1 MFQDDNIMKVSLEEL
16 VKSGAHFGHQ
26 SKRWNPKMGQY
37 LYGEKDGIHIFDLTQ
52 TKQKLEEALEVI
64 KQTAKEGK
72 TILFI
77 GTKKQ
82 VKEKL
87 VETAKVTNSYYINE
101 RWLGGTLSNFDQIK
115 KSIKKLADL
124 KKGLTTG
131 EFNEYTKKERLL
143 LEREMLR
150 LERIVGGLT
159 GMEKRPDLLVVIDTK
174 KESSVIKE
182 AQRLKVTM
190 VGISDSNSDPND
202 TDYVIPMNDDATNA
216 LNYVLDLM
224 RDAIQEGKG
233 ITSTTGKKTETKLK
247 EERLKKKQRRKL
259 KRQLW
264 QRKPRLNNNVIVN
277 LVSGFRLV
285 PVPELEAD
293 TGSSPA

>member
-1 MFQDDNIMKVSLEEL
+1 MTQTVSLEEL

-26 SKRWNPKMGQY
+26 SKRWNPKMAEY
-37 LYGEKDGIHIFDLTQ
+37 LYGEKEGIHIFDLTK
-52 TKQKLEEALEVI
+52 TKEKLEEALAVI

-82 VKEKL
+82 VKDKL
-87 VETAKVTNSYYINE
+87 VETAKATNSFYINE
-101 RWLGGTLSNFDQIK
+101 RWLGGTLSNFEQIK

-159 GMEKRPDLLVVIDTK
+159 GMEKRPDLLVIIDTK

-182 AQRLKVTM
+182 ARRLKVMM

-216 LNYVLDLM
+216 LTYVLDLM
-224 RDAIQEGKG
+224 RDAILEGQGKEVNKEQKTKSKG
-233 ITSTTGKKTETKLK
+233 EEKTEEKPKKVKSAKLK
-247 EERLKKKQRRKL
+247 VQ
-259 KRQLW
+259 
-264 QRKPRLNNNVIVN
+264 
-277 LVSGFRLV
+277 S
-285 PVPELEAD
+285 
-293 TGSSPA
+293 

>member
-1 MFQDDNIMKVSLEEL
+1 MTQTVSLEEL

-26 SKRWNPKMGQY
+26 SRRWNPKMAEY
-37 LYGEKDGIHIFDLTQ
+37 LYGEKDGIHIFDLTK
-52 TKQKLEEALEVI
+52 TKEKLEEALAII

-82 VKEKL
+82 VKDYL
-87 VETAKVTNSYYINE
+87 VTTAKATNSFYINE
-101 RWLGGTLSNFDQIK
+101 RWLGGTLSNFEQIK

-159 GMEKRPDLLVVIDTK
+159 GMEKRPDLLVIIDTK
-174 KESSVIKE
+174 KEGSVIKE
-182 AQRLKVTM
+182 AKRLKVAM

-216 LNYVLDLM
+216 LTYVLDLM
-224 RDAIQEGKG
+224 RDAIQEGQGKE
-233 ITSTTGKKTETKLK
+233 TSKASKTGTTSKTGMKEEKTKKVKKTVKA
-247 EERLKKKQRRKL
+247 KK
-259 KRQLW
+259 
-264 QRKPRLNNNVIVN
+264 V
-277 LVSGFRLV
+277 
-285 PVPELEAD
+285 A
-293 TGSSPA
+293 

>member
-247 EERLKKKQRRKL
+247 EEKTEEKAEKKVKKAVMA
-259 KRQLW
+259 K
-264 QRKPRLNNNVIVN
+264 KTEVK
-277 LVSGFRLV
+277 
-285 PVPELEAD
+285 
-293 TGSSPA
+293 

>member
-1 MFQDDNIMKVSLEEL
+1 MTQTASLEEL

-26 SKRWNPKMGQY
+26 SKRWNPKMAEF

-64 KQTAKEGK
+64 KEAAKAGK

-82 VKEKL
+82 VKDYL
-87 VETAKVTNSYYINE
+87 VTTAKATNSFYINE

-159 GMEKRPDLLVVIDTK
+159 GMEKRPDLLVIIDTK

-182 AQRLKVTM
+182 AKRLKVTM

-202 TDYVIPMNDDATNA
+202 TDYVIPMNDDATKA
-216 LNYVLDLM
+216 LEYVLDLM
-224 RDAIQEGKG
+224 RDAILEGQGKESSTTG
-233 ITSTTGKKTETKLK
+233 KTSTTSTTGMEEKEEKPKKVKKTVKAKK
-247 EERLKKKQRRKL
+247 E
-259 KRQLW
+259 
-264 QRKPRLNNNVIVN
+264 
-277 LVSGFRLV
+277 
-285 PVPELEAD
+285 
-293 TGSSPA
+293 